1 MSVNH
6 PCTRSEIAMSTAD
19 FNTQVI
25 TEFRDNGGH
34 VGGMFESMPLL
45 LLHHVGAKSGADRV
59 SPVAYLEDGSR
70 YAIFASKA
78 GAPENPAWYHN
89 LMAHPET
96 RIELGGETIEV
107 IASEAQG
114 EERDRIYAEQKSR
127 LPQFGDYETKTT
139 RKIPVVLLTPKG

>member
-1 MSVNH
+1 MS
-6 PCTRSEIAMSTAD
+6 MAD

-25 TEFRDNGGH
+25 NEFRDNSGH
-34 VGGMFESMPLL
+34 VGGSFESMPLL
-45 LLHHVGAKSGADRV
+45 LLHHVGAKSGTDRV
-59 SPVAYLEDGSR
+59 SPVAYLEDGGR

-96 RIELGGETIEV
+96 EIELGGETIEV
-107 IASEAQG
+107 VASEAGG
-114 EERDRIYAEQKSR
+114 EERDRIYAEQASR
-127 LPQFGDYETKTT
+127 LPQFGEYESKTT

>member
-1 MSVNH
+1 
-6 PCTRSEIAMSTAD
+6 MSTAD
-19 FNTQVI
+19 FNTQII
-25 TEFRDNGGH
+25 TEFRENSGQ

-59 SPVAYLEDGSR
+59 SPVAYLEDNGR

-89 LMAHPET
+89 LLAHPET
-96 RIELGGETIEV
+96 RIELGDQTIEV
-107 IASEAQG
+107 TASVAEG
-114 EERDRIYAEQKSR
+114 EERDRIYNEQAAR
-127 LPQFGDYETKTT
+127 LPQFAEYEQKTT

>member
-1 MSVNH
+1 MS
-6 PCTRSEIAMSTAD
+6 MAD

-25 TEFRDNGGH
+25 NEFRENSGQ

-59 SPVAYLEDGSR
+59 SPVAYLKDGDS

-89 LMAHPET
+89 LLAHPET
-96 RIELGGETIEV
+96 RIELGDETIEV
-107 IASEAQG
+107 VAHVADG
-114 EERDRIYAEQKSR
+114 EERDRIYAEQASR
-127 LPQFGDYETKTT
+127 LPQFAEYEQKTT